1 MALTAPKQTSI
12 AAAAAATEVGTIRLA
27 QALRRLHDL
36 LPLKERQESLDQPL
50 IALHRANLRSLVE
63 NGRPL
68 SRTEI
73 TAMLGSEDAAAK
85 AVAIL
90 GSYDLIVRSPLTVR
104 DVATD
109 ALVVLDAKG
118 GDVVGAYPMTTEET
132 PHRITVNGNTLYA
145 MCAVDALAVP
155 AMFNTEALIH
165 SACHV
170 TGAPVSIHVRG
181 TAVIEA
187 MPSDVRVGVRWQRL
201 IDCCAHVMCR
211 QMIFLKDERTANA
224 WLKSDPISKELFTLG
239 EALAFAEAFFVPLLD
254 D

>member
-1 MALTAPKQTSI
+1 MAVTAPWQTPI
-12 AAAAAATEVGTIRLA
+12 GTAAAAEVGTIRLA
-27 QALRRLHDL
+27 RALRRLHDL
-36 LPLKERQESLDQPL
+36 LPLKERQDSLERPL
-50 IALHRANLRSLVE
+50 IALHRAILRSLIE

-68 SRTEI
+68 SRTQI
-73 TAMLGSEDAAAK
+73 SAMLGSEDAAAK
-85 AVAIL
+85 AVALL

-132 PHRITVNGNTLYA
+132 PHKVTVNGNTLYA

-155 AMFNTEALIH
+155 AMFNAEALIH

-170 TGAPVSIHVRG
+170 TGTPVAIHVNG

-187 MPSDVRVGVRWQRL
+187 TPSDVRVGVRWQRL

-211 QMIFLKDERTANA
+211 QMIFLRDEATANA
-224 WLKSDPISKELFTLG
+224 WVNSDPISKELFTVR
-239 EALAFAEAFFVPLLD
+239 EAIAITEAFFVPLLAD
-254 D
+254 